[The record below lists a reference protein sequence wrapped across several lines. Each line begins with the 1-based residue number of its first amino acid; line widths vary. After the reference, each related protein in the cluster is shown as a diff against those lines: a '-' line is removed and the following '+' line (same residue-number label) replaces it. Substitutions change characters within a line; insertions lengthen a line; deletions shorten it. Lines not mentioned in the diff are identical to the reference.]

1 MKYKIQFKLY
11 ILQRLTLVSQF
22 SIVQENQRFSAHTNK
37 KIAPIR
43 TRFARLV
50 AYVVYTFVIY
60 IV

>member
-1 MKYKIQFKLY
+1 MIKFKLY

-22 SIVQENQRFSAHTNK
+22 SNVQENLRLSAHTSR

-50 AYVVYTFVIY
+50 AYAVCTFTIY
-60 IV
+60 RV